1 MDIRYSKFLEFKEF
15 ILIFYLFFKRDVRH
29 NILILFFNVNGL
41 EFFLDDVSNLFKK
54 MNSITLSPIRRT
66 KPKSRFQN

>member
-15 ILIFYLFFKRDVRH
+15 ILIFYLFFKGDVRH

-54 MNSITLSPIRRT
+54 
-66 KPKSRFQN
+66 

>member
-29 NILILFFNVNGL
+29 NILIFFFNVNGL
-41 EFFLDDVSNLFKK
+41 EFFLENVSNLFKK
-54 MNSITLSPIRRT
+54 WTA
-66 KPKSRFQN
+66 